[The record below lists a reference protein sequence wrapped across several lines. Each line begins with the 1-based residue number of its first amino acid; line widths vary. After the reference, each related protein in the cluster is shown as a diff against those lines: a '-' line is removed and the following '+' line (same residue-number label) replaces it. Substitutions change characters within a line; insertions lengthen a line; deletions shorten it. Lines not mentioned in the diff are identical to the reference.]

1 MLEFLDPTDPEGIHA
16 RLKPW
21 CAKDGGDYAWVF
33 DNPADEIVP
42 RLDTNAI
49 VGFDVTDFL
58 DHPAVRDP
66 LSMYLFHLVRRMVDG
81 RRLVVWADEFAR
93 VLADASFAEFAKN
106 GLEGWRKKD
115 AALCAFTQS
124 ASHVLGSGIARA
136 IVEQTPTKIFFPNP
150 DADPVEYMEGFSLT
164 EREFRLVKQELE
176 PGSRSFLVKQN
187 HVSVVARL
195 DLQGFDFEL
204 DVISGRTANVELM
217 KRVVAEHGDDP
228 ARWLPAFRAALQ
240 AKHGAAH
247 TPTITSKETV
257 HA

>member
-1 MLEFLDPTDPEGIHA
+1 MIRRPGFLRGTPESNASLMDALSDVLRVVRLSGAVYLNAEFTS
-16 RLKPW
+16 PW
-21 CAKDGGDYAWVF
+21 CTES
-33 DNPADEIVP
+33 P
-42 RLDTNAI
+42 
-49 VGFDVTDFL
+49 
-58 DHPAVRDP
+58 
-66 LSMYLFHLVRRMVDG
+66 
-81 RRLVVWADEFAR
+81 
-93 VLADASFAEFAKN
+93 
-106 GLEGWRKKD
+106 KD

-124 ASHVLGSGIARA
+124 ASHVLASGIARA

-164 EREFRLVKQELE
+164 EREFRLVKHELE

-240 AKHGAAH
+240 ARRGAAH
-247 TPTITSKETV
+247 TPTITAKETV